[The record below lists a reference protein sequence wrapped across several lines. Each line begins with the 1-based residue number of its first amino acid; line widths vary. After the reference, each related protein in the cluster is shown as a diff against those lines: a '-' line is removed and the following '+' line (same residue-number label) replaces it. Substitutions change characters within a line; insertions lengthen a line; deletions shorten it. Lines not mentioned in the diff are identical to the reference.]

1 MARNAADDVYRQTGL
16 GPADVQACRHWRT
29 LWPFPWQ
36 PWRAFSQPWRA
47 FSPVG
52 MLQVIELHDC
62 FSANEL
68 LT

>member
-16 GPADVQACRHWRT
+16 GPADVQACRHLLT
-29 LWPFPWQ
+29 LWPFLNQ
-36 PWRAFSQPWRA
+36 PWRAFSLRWRA
-47 FSPVG
+47 FSQVW